1 MRQRC
6 QVLIFPTSSFPGVLL
21 QLISSNKTE
30 ESEEKLEFSSY
41 VWKTACL
48 LKLLTFRVHQK
59 FALNMLMNKSAAFD

>member
-6 QVLIFPTSSFPGVLL
+6 QVLIFLASSFPGVVL

-41 VWKTACL
+41 VWKNAFL
-48 LKLLTFRVHQK
+48 LKLLTFRIHQK
-59 FALNMLMNKSAAFD
+59 FALNTLMNKSAAFD